1 MNKKI
6 TIFAVSLALIA
17 ALSGC
22 GTNNS
27 ADSKSSSASE
37 TSATES
43 QTKVS
48 EETTESKATE
58 KNVEKVTEA
67 ITTEKATENSTDE
80 SSEVQNADVNN
91 NSSSTSDSSK
101 AESESETNQNSGA
114 EKFLGTWWC
123 DRASLNIS
131 DNGDG
136 TYQGKVSWAD
146 SAFANT
152 EWTYTL
158 KYDAN
163 SNSMVCDGNAKEIYY
178 EYEEENKDPKTTTI
192 YTDGSGTFTEKDNA
206 ITWNDAKENK
216 GEGMKFIK

>member
-6 TIFAVSLALIA
+6 TIFAVSLALIS

-22 GTNNS
+22 GANNS
-27 ADSKSSSASE
+27 ADSKSSSVSE

-43 QTKVS
+43 QTKGS
-48 EETTESKATE
+48 EETIESKTT
-58 KNVEKVTEA
+58 EKVTEA
-67 ITTEKATENSTDE
+67 ITTEKAAENSTDE
-80 SSEVQNADVNN
+80 SSEVQNADVND
-91 NSSSTSDSSK
+91 NSSNTSDSSK
-101 AESESETNQNSGA
+101 AESESEINQNSGA

-123 DRASLNIS
+123 DRVSLNIS

-178 EYEEENKDPKTTTI
+178 EYEEENKDPKTTII
-192 YTDGSGTFTEKDNA
+192 YTDGSGIFTEKDNV

-216 GEGMKFIK
+216 GEGMKFVK